1 MAFCTKCG
9 KQVAD
14 GTAFCPSC
22 GQSMAAPAAPA
33 ASTVPATA
41 PAGGTVNTSAPTEGL
56 SENVAGLLCYLG
68 VWLTGLIFLLI
79 DKRPFVKYHAAQ
91 SIVVFGGLTVIYFVL
106 GQFFVTSWF
115 MGGWGLVALLFL
127 AVRLI
132 WLILWILLMVTA
144 YQGQRF
150 RVPIAADFADKLA
163 GK

>member
-1 MAFCTKCG
+1 
-9 KQVAD
+9 
-14 GTAFCPSC
+14 
-22 GQSMAAPAAPA
+22 
-33 ASTVPATA
+33 
-41 PAGGTVNTSAPTEGL
+41 
-56 SENVAGLLCYLG
+56 
-68 VWLTGLIFLLI
+68 
-79 DKRPFVKYHAAQ
+79 
-91 SIVVFGGLTVIYFVL
+91 
-106 GQFFVTSWF
+106 